1 MFYKILLKITN
12 MKKLNENEILDL
24 ENNVTEEDSIINELY
39 WTEWDVEFD
48 EALMQDWNYSIE
60 ENPEFEDIYS
70 CYQDLWRWEIEDRL
84 VSDFINEYNIKKYI
98 RKRNWDLYLS
108 EEFISETIEAFKSWL

>member
-1 MFYKILLKITN
+1 
-12 MKKLNENEILDL
+12 MKKLNENEITDL

-48 EALMQDWNYSIE
+48 EALIQDWNYTIE
-60 ENPEFEDIYS
+60 ENLEFDDIYS
-70 CYQDLWRWEIEDRL
+70 CYQDLWRGEIEDRL
-84 VSDFINEYNIKKYI
+84 VSDFINEYKIKKYI
-98 RKRNWDLYLS
+98 RKSNWDLYLS